1 MKVML
6 STCGLCQQRSMPPRP
21 RSFLPRF
28 YPRKMPQS
36 SIIRTKLLSLQGPSA
51 SCVPGEKGCEN
62 STTSKDV
69 RTNRSMTMP
78 NTTKGATTM
87 VNTTKATT
95 TMVNTTKAT
104 TTIVTTTPSLTICS
118 VDKRSGE
125 NHCEVWCISYRNTS
139 ITTKRMSRTF

>member
-62 STTSKDV
+62 LTTTKAV

-78 NTTKGATTM
+78 STTEAATTM

-95 TMVNTTKAT
+95 I
-104 TTIVTTTPSLTICS
+104 IVTTTPSPTICS

-125 NHCEVWCISYRNTS
+125 NHCKVWSTSYRD
-139 ITTKRMSRTF
+139 TTALPL